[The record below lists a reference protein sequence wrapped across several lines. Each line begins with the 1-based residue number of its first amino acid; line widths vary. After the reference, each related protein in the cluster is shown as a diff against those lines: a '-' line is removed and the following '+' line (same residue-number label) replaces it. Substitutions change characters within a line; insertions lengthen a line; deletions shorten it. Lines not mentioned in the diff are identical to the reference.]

1 MIAFRLNDD
10 KRIQSIDLIET
21 YAYRRRKDLVSEKEQ
36 IKFSNIMKRI
46 LQQKT

>member
-21 YAYRRRKDLVSEKEQ
+21 YAYGRRKDLVSEKEQ